1 METNNIS
8 ETYDEFFKKYP
19 LIHKRVLNGEGIWGK
34 RYNLGNSTD
43 FELKRKVAM
52 NIAYLNQERAR
63 KTLHKLIERNIQ
75 RWWD

>member
-1 METNNIS
+1 
-8 ETYDEFFKKYP
+8 
-19 LIHKRVLNGEGIWGK
+19 LNGEGIWGK
-34 RYNLGNSTD
+34 QYDLGNSTD
-43 FELKRKVAM
+43 FKLKRNVAM